1 MSNVRDRIVEHRRK
15 RIVAEG
21 HALGVPVPQERE
33 APVIPFL
40 REPGLIC
47 EIKRRSPSR
56 GAIDEAL
63 DPVTLA
69 GRYAE
74 RGVRSVSVLT
84 EEDHFAGSLADLMAV
99 KRAHP
104 DLSVL
109 RKDFLV
115 DREDVAVSYRAGA
128 DAILLIASVLDQETL
143 ADLHEY
149 AVGLG
154 LAVLVELHESE
165 DFAKGRSFA
174 PPLVGIN
181 ARDLA
186 TFHVDLL
193 TPIRLRAQIDWPH
206 RAVFESGAFHRED
219 GMFARRAGFDGLL
232 VGEAAVRDQE
242 VVPRLISGLRDAGPG
257 GGHAGAS
264 DGAADGT
271 AGAFA
276 TAGPGEQRA
285 GANVHAGAADGT
297 AGAYATGGPG
307 DKHAGAS
314 DTAAKSRF
322 FWSALTARMRPD
334 RPLVKIC
341 GITNREDAELATALG
356 ADAIGMIFADSPR
369 QVTPEFARG
378 LADIDIVKVAVVVS
392 GGAHG
397 RLRSDVRELLE
408 DGVIHA
414 VQFHGDETP
423 QECAEQAFPYYKAIR
438 IGAPDEIDAVGAF
451 WSPRVLVDA
460 RSSRAYGG
468 TGKQIA
474 PQLVDGVREHVPLW
488 LAGGLDHENI
498 AGVVERFRP
507 ELVDVSSGLEAQPG
521 KKDAARM
528 HRFFK
533 AIGKRS

>member
-1 MSNVRDRIVEHRRK
+1 MSNVRDRIVEHRRN
-15 RIVAEG
+15 RIEAEG
-21 HALGVPVPQERE
+21 HTLGVPVPRERE

-84 EEDHFAGSLADLMAV
+84 EEDYFAGSLADLMAV

-219 GMFARRAGFDGLL
+219 GVLARRAGFDGLL

-242 VVPRLISGLRDAGPG
+242 VVPRLISGLRDTGPG
-257 GGHAGAS
+257 DGHAGANVHA
-264 DGAADGT
+264 GAADGT

-276 TAGPGEQRA
+276 TAGPG
-285 GANVHAGAADGT
+285 DG
-297 AGAYATGGPG
+297 
-307 DKHAGAS
+307 HAGAS
-314 DTAAKSRF
+314 DAAAKSPF

-369 QVTPEFARG
+369 QVTPEFARE

-397 RLRSDVRELLE
+397 PLRTDVRELLE

-438 IGAPDEIDAVGAF
+438 IGAPEEIDAVGAF

-474 PQLVDGVREHVPLW
+474 PQLVDGVRERVRLW

-528 HRFFK
+528 HRFFE